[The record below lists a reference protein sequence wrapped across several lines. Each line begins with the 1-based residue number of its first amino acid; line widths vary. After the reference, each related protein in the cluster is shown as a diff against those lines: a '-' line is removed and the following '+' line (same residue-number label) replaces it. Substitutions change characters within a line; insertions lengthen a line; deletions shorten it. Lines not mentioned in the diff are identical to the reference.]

1 MDNSL
6 GTGWVI
12 TWYSPKVILLAKSG
26 IRAIHVW
33 WTVENLVF
41 QHTGGRKNDFA
52 SSIKSAQEPETV
64 HIRGH
69 DSRIYQSRPGLCYSS
84 KQSKM

>member
-12 TWYSPKVILLAKSG
+12 TWYSPKVILMAKSG

-41 QHTGGRKNDFA
+41 QHTGGRENDFA
-52 SSIKSAQEPETV
+52 SS
-64 HIRGH
+64 
-69 DSRIYQSRPGLCYSS
+69 SS
-84 KQSKM
+84 